1 MAITVISRPLGHKLD
16 TESHSA
22 TIVDDGTGTAVAYVP
37 GGHNLTDGDWV
48 YIESNFDRYNGYK
61 YVDSTA
67 YDYFKIKNSAS
78 EAAIE
83 FIQEADITFYISIL
97 DHGWCAVHLPIVY
110 ELESSLYPNN
120 TEEEDYTP
128 RTVASQSNNDGYTQL
143 NLSSALGA
151 SADVKALEWIEL
163 VGDGVLEGAYQ
174 IIEVLQPWS
183 IVIDL
188 AYNASNDFSGYQVV
202 NYYNNY
208 HIKVRVYAGLTTGHT
223 WVNEKPYELADTIE
237 LIPDNSNRARFSIS
251 TILQGYIE
259 TRNNLTLD
267 TLPNNLDFYVQFYI
281 SYSENYDTSDGTT
294 ITVSEGSF
302 TSDQGNFEGHAVNAK
317 LPFKS
322 IDAGSMSEYID
333 DGDSN
338 LAKWL
343 TLMDRP
349 TMFIGYFFDIS
360 FINRY
365 NDKDI
370 VITIFKSLNGI
381 VTETETIQISDP
393 GTGIIRVPITV
404 ESGFD
409 QYCIQASTVGI
420 DAETVTFPNIA
431 TFLNVAVPNELN
443 WTTGAAPTVLL
454 NAAADESSKSIT
466 GLYAFE
472 VGKEYDVTIQ
482 LSSSASWTGT
492 EITIRFFDNANSVVF
507 SQTFTGITGSAG
519 TSIQRT
525 TTYTPVALSLATKVG
540 VSVNRTPSGSGSSTY
555 TFQSITGVAYDD
567 ILDTIVITEQLCCD
581 VVDTCN
587 TYGQ

>member
-22 TIVDDGTGTAVAYVP
+22 TIVDDGTGTAVVYVP

-67 YDYFKIKNSAS
+67 YDYFQIKNSAS

-83 FIQEADITFYISIL
+83 FIQEADITFYISVL

-128 RTVASQSNNDGYTQL
+128 RTVVSQSNNDGYTQL

-188 AYNASNDFSGYQVV
+188 AYSASNDFSGYQVV

-208 HIKVRVYAGLTTGHT
+208 HVKVRVYAGLTTGHR
-223 WVNEKPYELADTIE
+223 WVDEKPYELADTLE
-237 LIPDNSNRARFSIS
+237 LIPDSSNRIKFSIA

-294 ITVSEGSF
+294 ITVSEGAFS
-302 TSDQGNFEGHAVNAK
+302 SDQGNFEGHAVNAK
-317 LPFKS
+317 MPFKS
-322 IDAGSMSEYID
+322 IDAGFMSEYVD
-333 DGDSN
+333 NGEN
-338 LAKWL
+338 NAAAWL

-360 FINRY
+360 FINQY
-365 NDKDI
+365 SAATIHI
-370 VITIFKSLNGI
+370 VIFKSLNGI
-381 VTETETIQISDP
+381 VTETETIVMENP

-409 QYCIQASTVGI
+409 QYCIQASIPGAFTPATLPALSTWSNLNDAGPAWTLVSNIPQADTNDLGGGITSDKWLTSYSFEAGRTYQFSYSFDPVGSLTKIYRISILDSSNVVLTSTSVTVSGGVI
-420 DAETVTFPNIA
+420 TSGVYTV
-431 TFLNVAVPNELN
+431 VAPA
-443 WTTGAAPTVLL
+443 GAA
-454 NAAADESSKSIT
+454 KISIHFT
-466 GLYAFE
+466 QSGSCGSPSGGCLVKILSFE
-472 VGKEYDVTIQ
+472 NITQTIE
-482 LSSSASWTGT
+482 GG
-492 EITIRFFDNANSVVF
+492 EITQQI
-507 SQTFTGITGSAG
+507 
-519 TSIQRT
+519 
-525 TTYTPVALSLATKVG
+525 
-540 VSVNRTPSGSGSSTY
+540 
-555 TFQSITGVAYDD
+555 
-567 ILDTIVITEQLCCD
+567 CCD
-581 VVDTCN
+581 VVDPCN

>member
-22 TIVDDGTGTAVAYVP
+22 VIVDDGTGTAVAYVA
-37 GGHNLTDGDWV
+37 GGHNLTDGDYV

-83 FIQEADITFYISIL
+83 FIQEADITFYISVL

-110 ELESSLYPNN
+110 ELESSLYPSN

-128 RTVASQSNNDGYTQL
+128 RTVVSQASNNGYTQL

-151 SADVKALEWIEL
+151 SANVKALEWIEL

-188 AYNASNDFSGYQVV
+188 AYSASNDFSGYQVV

-208 HIKVRVYAGLTTGHT
+208 HIKVRVYAGLTTGHR

-237 LIPDNSNRARFSIS
+237 LIPDSSNRARFSIS

-302 TSDQGNFEGHAVNAK
+302 TSDQAYFEGHAVNAK

-322 IDAGSMSEYID
+322 IDAGSMSEHVD
-333 DGDSN
+333 DGSTN

-360 FINRY
+360 FLNLY
-365 NDKDI
+365 NSVDLR
-370 VITIFKSLNGI
+370 ITIFKSLNGL
-381 VTETETIQISDP
+381 VTETETLDIDNP
-393 GTGIIRVPITV
+393 GTGVIRVPI
-404 ESGFD
+404 EIDAGFD
-409 QYCIQASTVGI
+409 QYCIQASILGGFEPATLPALTSWSNI
-420 DAETVTFPNIA
+420 NDAGPAWSLVSG
-431 TFLNVAVPNELN
+431 V
-443 WTTGAAPTVLL
+443 PTVDFSGLGLNNTSDKWATDYSFEAGASYSFRYSFEAGSTGCSTSHIVVMNSSNTILL
-454 NAAADESSKSIT
+454 DLSISMDQLTKTGIYTFTAPAGASKI
-466 GLYAFE
+466 GVYVFYACSC
-472 VGKEYDVTIQ
+472 GGTICK
-482 LSSSASWTGT
+482 
-492 EITIRFFDNANSVVF
+492 IRILMFDN
-507 SQTFTGITGSAG
+507 ITPS
-519 TSIQRT
+519 
-525 TTYTPVALSLATKVG
+525 
-540 VSVNRTPSGSGSSTY
+540 TPSGN
-555 TFQSITGVAYDD
+555 
-567 ILDTIVITEQLCCD
+567 LTEQLCCD
-581 VVDTCN
+581 VVDPCN